1 MANISRAVSLLAER
15 VGRVEAV
22 SSLFES
28 VAWGY
33 ESENSFCNVGVNV
46 ETGLSAPC
54 IVARLKEIER
64 TIDAGSCHRNADGS
78 YADRIID
85 LDLISLDSEIWNLD
99 NVVVPHPRMHLRD
112 FVLVPMSEILPAW
125 KHPLLALTPDELLS
139 VSDNNRADSF
149 VKLIDTN
156 QKSS

>member
-15 VGRVEAV
+15 VGRIEAV
-22 SSLFES
+22 SSPFES
-28 VAWGY
+28 AAWGY
-33 ESENSFCNVGVNV
+33 ESENSFRNVGVNV
-46 ETGLSAPC
+46 KTGLPAPR

-64 TIDAGSCHRNADGS
+64 TIDANSCHRNADGS

-99 NVVVPHPRMHLRD
+99 NVAVPHPRMHLRE

-125 KHPLLALTPDELLS
+125 RHPLLAMTPDELLS
-139 VSDNNRADSF
+139 APSDNNQADNF
-149 VKLIDTN
+149 VKSTDTN
-156 QKSS
+156 QK

>member
-1 MANISRAVSLLAER
+1 MANISHAVDLLAER
-15 VGRVEAV
+15 VGRIDAV
-22 SSLFES
+22 SSPFES

-46 ETGLSAPC
+46 KTRLSAPM
-54 IVARLKEIER
+54 IVARLKEIEL

-85 LDLISLDSEIWNLD
+85 LDLIAVGSEIWNLD
-99 NVVVPHPRMHLRD
+99 NVVVPHPRMHLRE

-125 KHPLLALTPDELLS
+125 RHPLLGMTPDELLS
-139 VSDNNRADSF
+139 VSDNNRTDSF
-149 VKLIDTN
+149 VKLTDTN